1 MFRAFPTI
9 LIAVALYNLLA
20 FGGLATGHADIAAL
34 LALGTDVPMFAG
46 GPWHI
51 NVSDGFIALALVF
64 LFVEVVKATRT
75 STREIVNHALSLL
88 TFIGALLE
96 FILLKGFATS
106 AFFFVMAMC
115 LFDVVA
121 GYSISIV
128 AAKRDVHVTRPG
140 HEDEY

>member
-9 LIAVALYNLLA
+9 LIAVAVYNLLA
-20 FGGLATGHADIAAL
+20 FGGLATGHVDIAAL
-34 LALGTDVPMFAG
+34 LALGADIPMFSG
-46 GPWHI
+46 GAWHLSL
-51 NVSDGFIALALVF
+51 SDGFIALALVF

-75 STREIVNHALSLL
+75 STREIINHALSLL

-96 FILLKGFATS
+96 FIMLKGFATS
-106 AFFFVMAMC
+106 AFFFIMTMC

-128 AAKRDVHVTRPG
+128 AAKRDIHMAAPEQDR
-140 HEDEY
+140 DY